1 MEHNHSPSVCM
12 RIRNRFHCSST
23 VSFFRSEPRYYLPKE
38 LLVARSPAACPS
50 LHSLV
55 MQSVYKAEEGRGNMH
70 VTMENR
76 EVILFAVVMLLET
89 VSHIAQV
96 DWKSIDPLHSIFK
109 IGLYLEK
116 VRPFNI

>member
-1 MEHNHSPSVCM
+1 
-12 RIRNRFHCSST
+12 
-23 VSFFRSEPRYYLPKE
+23 
-38 LLVARSPAACPS
+38 
-50 LHSLV
+50 
-55 MQSVYKAEEGRGNMH
+55 MH

-76 EVILFAVVMLLET
+76 EVILFAVVVLLET

-109 IGLYLEK
+109 IGLSLEK